1 MRFAIFITLLAFLKV
16 ALGQQWE
23 TSTLNKYTSLLGVYA
38 RTSSE
43 IHCSIMDNAV
53 GNGVLVSNDYATTGS
68 FYGPVGGM
76 NMGIAVS
83 GDDSTVCMV
92 GVGGIFMGPPS
103 SADLSKVANIRL
115 ISQSVEP
122 IGQTGFGVTGQ
133 FAVGRT
139 DTNGVSV
146 TSDGT
151 TWTQS
156 DIGTDSALYPARY
169 GSFPSENTWFVS
181 AGTWPMDASAGLG
194 RRITA
199 RVAVNDEQKQL
210 SYNYTPKNLRD
221 NLRSNKKVKTS
232 DPTGY
237 TGAVAKTT
245 DGGKTWSTVFTTDQF
260 YFNQI
265 NCHCEKHCIAVGEN
279 DDTAFAVYTE
289 DGGATWSTVFTGP
302 PGLSL
307 VATRMLSGKEAWI
320 SGGLQQR
327 GGALMGYYYHTTDA
341 GANWTTYTSNGYS
354 FDMSFKD
361 GVGYAAFMT
370 QSYSSVAV
378 YNKGN

>member
-1 MRFAIFITLLAFLKV
+1 MKFIIFITLLAFLKV
-16 ALGQQWE
+16 SLGQQWE
-23 TSTLNKYTSLLGVYA
+23 TGTLNKYTTLLGVYA
-38 RTSSE
+38 RTNTE
-43 IHCSIMDNAV
+43 VHCSVMDNAV
-53 GNGVLVSNDYATTGS
+53 GTGVLVSKDYASTGS
-68 FYGPVGGM
+68 FYGPAGAM
-76 NMGIAVS
+76 NMDIAVS

-92 GVGGIFMGPPS
+92 GFGGIFVGPPS
-103 SADLSKVANIRL
+103 SAELKKVDNIRL

-122 IGQTGFGVTGQ
+122 IGQAGFGVAGQ

-146 TSDGT
+146 TLDGT

-156 DIGTDSALYPARY
+156 DIGTDSVLYPARY
-169 GSFPSENTWFVS
+169 GSFPSESTWFVS

-194 RRITA
+194 RRLTA
-199 RVAVNDEQKQL
+199 RISVPEENQPMLYKYQ
-210 SYNYTPKNLRD
+210 SKNLRD
-221 NLRSNKKVKTS
+221 NLRSFKKAS
-232 DPTGY
+232 ADPTGY
-237 TGAVAKTT
+237 TGAIAKTT
-245 DGGKTWSTVFTTDQF
+245 DGGKTWSSVFTTDQF

-279 DDTAFAVYTE
+279 DDTGYAVYTE

-307 VATRMLSGKEAWI
+307 VATRMISGKEAWI

-327 GGALMGYYYHTTDA
+327 GGVLTGYYYHTTDA

-361 GVGYAAFMT
+361 GVGYSAFLT

-378 YNKGN
+378 FNKGN